1 MNEEKRKANI
11 IKAQNKEFFAF
22 VMKTWVAEM
31 KTESQISF
39 EFLSQSAR
47 SYPVSSSRNSVND
60 SEIFTPVLE

>member
-1 MNEEKRKANI
+1 MSAIFFVHDQESASENLLEQLKINEEKRKANI

-39 EFLSQSAR
+39 EFLS
-47 SYPVSSSRNSVND
+47 
-60 SEIFTPVLE
+60 